1 MKLEGHRVLITGGSA
16 GIGLALAEDFL
27 AAGCRV
33 AVCGRDPERLAAAE
47 QKLPGLV
54 TLQGDVAEDDD
65 IARLAAGAEERLEGL
80 SILVNNAG
88 IQFQTLFPDDP
99 LEEIMTRV
107 EREIAVNFTGLVKLT
122 ATCLPALARAD
133 EAAVVSVSSGLAL
146 VPKKSAPIYCATKAA
161 VHSFS
166 KALRFQLEDHRPS
179 IRVFEVLPP
188 MVDTQMTAGRGS
200 PGQKITTAQVA
211 KETLD
216 GMRRDRYEIN
226 VAKVKL
232 LKWVKRLAPG
242 VAERILRKV

>member
-1 MKLEGHRVLITGGSA
+1 
-16 GIGLALAEDFL
+16 
-27 AAGCRV
+27 
-33 AVCGRDPERLAAAE
+33 
-47 QKLPGLV
+47 LPGLV

-88 IQFQTLFPDDP
+88 IQFQTLFSEDP
-99 LEEIMTRV
+99 LEEIVTRV
-107 EREIAVNFTGLVKLT
+107 EREIAVNLTGLVKLT
-122 ATCLPALARAD
+122 ATCLPALARAE
-133 EAAVVSVSSGLAL
+133 EAAVVNVSSGLAL
-146 VPKKSAPIYCATKAA
+146 VPKASAPIYCATKAA

-179 IRVFEVLPP
+179 VRVFEVLPP
-188 MVDTQMTAGRGS
+188 MVDTQMTAGRGER

-211 KETLD
+211 RETLD

-232 LKWVKRLAPG
+232 LKWVNRFAPG
-242 VAERILRKV
+242 VAERILRNV